1 MKKYAGVLK
10 KVRQTQMRRNEYE
23 TTDGNSYKRMKIFYI
38 LGFVWTMAVNT
49 LYILGMFLELIGS
62 DSYDSGAWLDVVII
76 FSFPIAYIVATILC
90 LKFKKYLISGIVSVV
105 PIIFGII
112 TVMIKSDI
120 LTGKEPINN
129 MARENFKGLVIVSL
143 ATILIIA
150 GLVLIRYKQH
160 LISGIISFIPEVC
173 LIYLFTGFFK
183 DNLEGLFGLRY
194 DYYLRHGIPLAI
206 MVISIVGMT
215 VIAVKGEVKLNREY
229 KKVVESLYSDFIAQ
243 EGDAENVSE
252 EKWTEYLKNYDPY
265 KNNKNKAVKEKN
277 FKDK

>member
-90 LKFKKYLISGIVSVV
+90 LKFKKYLISAIVSVV

-129 MARENFKGLVIVSL
+129 MARENFKGLVIVSF

-265 KNNKNKAVKEKN
+265 KNNKNKAVKEKI

>member
-206 MVISIVGMT
+206 MLISIVGMT

-265 KNNKNKAVKEKN
+265 KNNKNKAVKEKI

>member
-76 FSFPIAYIVATILC
+76 FSFPIAYIVASVLC
-90 LKFKKYLISGIVSVV
+90 LKFKKHLISGIVSVV

-183 DNLEGLFGLRY
+183 DNPEGLFGLGY

-265 KNNKNKAVKEKN
+265 KNNKNKAVKEKI